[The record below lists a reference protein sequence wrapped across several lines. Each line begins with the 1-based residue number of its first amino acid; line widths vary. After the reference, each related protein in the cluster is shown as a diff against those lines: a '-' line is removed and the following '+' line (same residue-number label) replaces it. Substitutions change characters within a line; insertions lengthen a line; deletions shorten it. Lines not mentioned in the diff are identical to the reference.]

1 MQLPQPSANKPLS
14 NYEVVTLAVYLLG
27 GRSLT
32 IDVEDIAVKA
42 NEIAPGRFA
51 WRKYPD
57 QINIDHVGSALREAK
72 KPRNGGLLLGSS
84 KEGWLLTETGLAFA
98 EGRAQ
103 DLGRSDLAREALS
116 PKERSWRRNERIHM
130 LADVAFLKCQALG
143 IESVTSQEAE
153 SFFRVNDYVTGRA
166 RERKLTRILNTFGD
180 DPELGQVVRQLAAK
194 VRQR

>member
-1 MQLPQPSANKPLS
+1 MRWVNKSLS
-14 NYEVVTLAVYLLG
+14 NYEIVTLAAYLLG
-27 GRSLT
+27 GGSLT
-32 IDVEDIAVKA
+32 VDIEDIAIKA

-51 WRKYPD
+51 WRKYPN

-72 KPRNGGLLLGSS
+72 KPKNGGLLLGSS
-84 KEGWLLTETGLAFA
+84 KEGWLLTEQGLAFA
-98 EGRAQ
+98 EDRAQ
-103 DLGRSDLAREALS
+103 DLSHTDLAREALS

-130 LADVAFLKCQALG
+130 LSEAAFLKSQSLG

-194 VRQR
+194 VRRR